1 MLPLADALDVTERIG
16 YIWPP
21 ARRLQHFNKNQ
32 GKRGLIKLRNFQ
44 ESKRRPVC
52 KCRGLG
58 EKHAKVLPPRG
69 IFKLQSIVSVWLFQV
84 SRNRN
89 RPTWRLE
96 GKKSE
101 NQFEFRSNSRLHFF
115 CLSSSS
121 EPTSSSGIR
130 AGSGVKFEW
139 VAAPAGTHSSYTFQ
153 KAFKFTSADCRP
165 TILAWATS
173 FWSKCGATRTLSA
186 SQSCSWWG
194 RIDSSLPPIIIH
206 TGRRSWPL
214 TFGQSQT

>member
-121 EPTSSSGIR
+121 EPTSSKEFEREVASNSN
-130 AGSGVKFEW
+130 GSQLRPEHT
-139 VAAPAGTHSSYTFQ
+139 APTRSTKRSS
-153 KAFKFTSADCRP
+153 SHRP
-165 TILAWATS
+165 TVGPR
-173 FWSKCGATRTLSA
+173 F
-186 SQSCSWWG
+186 
-194 RIDSSLPPIIIH
+194 
-206 TGRRSWPL
+206 
-214 TFGQSQT
+214 